1 MENLEEETKRIAST
15 MVQISEIIT
24 TSGMSGI
31 CILHKGKGNVVA
43 SPLLI
48 QGTTL
53 DILPAVVSVMKN
65 HPVAREILLTA
76 CECYKCQE
84 NEQAVPRDMP
94 AYLKEFIEDLF
105 RKG

>member
-1 MENLEEETKRIAST
+1 MENLDEETKRLTSA

-31 CILHKGKGNVVA
+31 CVLHKNKGNVVA
-43 SPLLI
+43 FPLLI
-48 QGTTL
+48 QGTTF
-53 DILPAVVSVMKN
+53 DIIPAVVSAMKN
-65 HPVAREILLTA
+65 NPIAREILLTA

-94 AYLKEFIEDLF
+94 AYLKGIIEDLF

>member
-1 MENLEEETKRIAST
+1 
-15 MVQISEIIT
+15 
-24 TSGMSGI
+24 MSGI
-31 CILHKGKGNVVA
+31 CILHKVKEMLWLL
-43 SPLLI
+43 LLI

-53 DILPAVVSVMKN
+53 DIIPAVVSVMKN
-65 HPVAREILLTA
+65 HPVAREIFLTA

-94 AYLKEFIEDLF
+94 AYLKGIIEDLF

>member
-43 SPLLI
+43 LLI

-53 DILPAVVSVMKN
+53 DIIPAVVSVMKN

>member
-1 MENLEEETKRIAST
+1 MENLDEATKRITSA

-31 CILHKGKGNVVA
+31 CILHKGKGNVMA

-53 DILPAVVSVMKN
+53 DIIPAVVSVMKKPSSSSRN
-65 HPVAREILLTA
+65 ITYSLRVL
-76 CECYKCQE
+76 QM
-84 NEQAVPRDMP
+84 PRKRTSS
-94 AYLKEFIEDLF
+94 AKRYAGLF
-105 RKG
+105 EGNYRRFV

>member
-1 MENLEEETKRIAST
+1 MGNLDEATKRMASA
-15 MVQISEIIT
+15 MNQISEIIT

-53 DILPAVVSVMKN
+53 DIIPAVVSVMKN

>member
-1 MENLEEETKRIAST
+1 MENLEEETKKITSA

-31 CILHKGKGNVVA
+31 CILHKGKGNVMA

-53 DILPAVVSVMKN
+53 DIIPAVVSVMKN
-65 HPVAREILLTA
+65 HPVAREIFYSLRVL
-76 CECYKCQE
+76 QM
-84 NEQAVPRDMP
+84 PRKRTSS
-94 AYLKEFIEDLF
+94 AKRYASLF
-105 RKG
+105 EGNYRRFV

>member
-1 MENLEEETKRIAST
+1 MENLEEETKKITSA

-31 CILHKGKGNVVA
+31 CILHKGKGNVMA

-53 DILPAVVSVMKN
+53 DIIPAVVSVMKN
-65 HPVAREILLTA
+65 HSLRVL
-76 CECYKCQE
+76 QM
-84 NEQAVPRDMP
+84 PRKRTSS
-94 AYLKEFIEDLF
+94 AKRYASLF
-105 RKG
+105 EGNYRRFV

>member
-1 MENLEEETKRIAST
+1 MENLEEETKRITSA

-31 CILHKGKGNVVA
+31 CILHKGKGNVMA

-53 DILPAVVSVMKN
+53 DIIPAVVSVMKN

-76 CECYKCQE
+76 CEM
-84 NEQAVPRDMP
+84 PRKRTSS
-94 AYLKEFIEDLF
+94 AKRYAGLF
-105 RKG
+105 EGNYRRFV

>member
-43 SPLLI
+43 SPLLY
-48 QGTTL
+48 
-53 DILPAVVSVMKN
+53 K
-65 HPVAREILLTA
+65 ELLLIS
-76 CECYKCQE
+76 YRQLY
-84 NEQAVPRDMP
+84 RS
-94 AYLKEFIEDLF
+94 
-105 RKG
+105 